1 MHQLIRNPREFA
13 IWRKGLELA
22 DVIQKIADNLT
33 SPESLDIRSMF
44 KSMTFTIPSYI
55 AEGFMMRNLEETK
68 TYFYRTLN
76 CLEDLLTNVSATEQL
91 GYLKKAHIRKIKKEI
106 IELNRLICELIT
118 PQRLL
123 LH

>member
-1 MHQLIRNPREFA
+1 
-13 IWRKGLELA
+13 
-22 DVIQKIADNLT
+22 
-33 SPESLDIRSMF
+33 
-44 KSMTFTIPSYI
+44 
-55 AEGFMMRNLEETK
+55 MMRNLEETK

-76 CLEDLLTNVSATEQL
+76 CLEDLLTNVSASEQL

-106 IELNRLICELIT
+106 VELNRLICELIT